1 MFNPQYAKKL
11 ANNLENS
18 IEVIGAICLAAL
30 ILLICSQIIA
40 RGFFGFSAAWVPE
53 LAQWLFVT
61 LVLVTLPITQK
72 RDSYLSF
79 SNLQDALPSVLQYL
93 ARMIVDV
100 VTLYTLGRLG
110 INGGQIIALVGGVN
124 PALGI
129 PEWVPF
135 VPVAISAA
143 CTAILY
149 IYRAATQ
156 GHYVR
161 ISLSILLVAIWLALD
176 ILGLILVPQFRPGFF
191 VLGSFAAALALGVPV
206 SIAMLFAS
214 FIAGDITALI
224 PGPAVVQN
232 VVRGL
237 DRFILLAIPLFLF
250 TGALM
255 NLGGLTTRLIDLADS
270 LVGHFR
276 GGLAQVS
283 VLSAMLYGGISGS
296 SNAEASL
303 GAKLLVPQM
312 MKRGYP
318 APFAC
323 AITSAAAILPNVI
336 PPSIAMLILAAA
348 SDISVGAL
356 FIGGIIPGIILTIFL
371 MVTVY
376 FQASRL
382 SIEEATVPR
391 PLPGR
396 ALWRALPLIGLAI
409 IIVGGIRLGWATPT
423 EAGAL
428 AVLYVFILGMMMRVY
443 SRESMLTALKETAL
457 DAGLIGLLIGVAAP
471 FSFILIADQIPQDLL
486 QILPNDNDNRWIGLL
501 MMNLLMLVAG
511 LVMDTGAAILV
522 LVPLLLPAAVQLGI
536 DPVHFGVMTVINLMI
551 GGLTPPVGILVFI
564 TATTARQ
571 PVDIIFRAVR
581 PFTLVLILALLII
594 AFVPE
599 LTLGLGH
606 LLHKGN

>member
-11 ANNLENS
+11 ANSLEKS
-18 IEVIGAICLAAL
+18 IEAIGAICLAAL
-30 ILLICSQIIA
+30 ALLICSQIIV
-40 RGFFGFSAAWVPE
+40 RGFFGFSTAWVPE

-79 SNLQDALPSVLQYL
+79 SNLQKALPSALQYL
-93 ARMIVDV
+93 ALLIVDII
-100 VTLYTLGRLG
+100 TLYTLSRLS
-110 INGGQIIALVGGVN
+110 INGGQIMALVGGIN

-129 PEWVPF
+129 PEWVLF
-135 VPVAISAA
+135 VPVTISAG
-143 CTAILY
+143 CTGILY
-149 IYRAATQ
+149 IYRAIIQ
-156 GHYVR
+156 GHHVR
-161 ISLSILLVAIWLALD
+161 IISSIFLVAMWLALD
-176 ILGLILVPQFRPGFF
+176 ILGLILLPQFRPGFF
-191 VLGSFAAALALGVPV
+191 ILGIFTVALALGAPV

-283 VLSAMLYGGISGS
+283 VFSAMLYGGISGS

-312 MKRGYP
+312 VKRGYP

-323 AITSAAAILPNVI
+323 AVTAAAAILPNVI

-356 FIGGIIPGIILTIFL
+356 FIGGIVPGIILTIFL

-376 FQASRL
+376 FQVSRL
-382 SIEEATVPR
+382 RIEETTEPR
-391 PLPGR
+391 QLPGQ

-428 AVLYVFILGMMMRVY
+428 AVIYVFIFGVLTSAY
-443 SRESMLTALKETAL
+443 SYQGIMVALKETAV
-457 DAGLIGLLIGVAAP
+457 DAGLVGLLIGVAAP
-471 FSFILIADQIPQDLL
+471 FSFVLIADQIPQSLVHLL
-486 QILPNDNDNRWIGLL
+486 SVGGENRWIGLL
-501 MMNLLMLVAG
+501 LINLLMLIAG

-522 LVPLLLPAAVQLGI
+522 LVPLLLPVAVQLGI

-606 LLHKGN
+606 LFHKGY

>member
-1 MFNPQYAKKL
+1 MVIPQYAKKL
-11 ANNLENS
+11 ASTLEKS
-18 IEVIGAICLAAL
+18 IESISAICLATL
-30 ILLICSQIIA
+30 ISLICIQIIS
-40 RGFFGFSAAWVPE
+40 RGFFGFAAVWISE

-79 SNLQDALPSVLQYL
+79 SNLQKALPSTLRSL
-93 ARMIVDV
+93 ALLVIDII
-100 VTLYTLGRLG
+100 TLYTLVRLG
-110 INGGQIIALVGGVN
+110 INGSQIISMVGGIN
-124 PALGI
+124 PALGV
-129 PEWVPF
+129 PEWVLF
-135 VPVAISAA
+135 IPVAISAV
-143 CTAILY
+143 CTGSLY
-149 IYRAATQ
+149 IYRAVAQ
-156 GHYVR
+156 GNHIR
-161 ISLSILLVAIWLALD
+161 IFISILLVAIWLMLD
-176 ILGLILVPQFRPGFF
+176 ILNLNLASQFRPGFF
-191 VLGSFAAALALGVPV
+191 ILGAFSVAVVLGAPV

-224 PGPAVVQN
+224 PGPAVVQSM
-232 VVRGL
+232 VRGL

-250 TGALM
+250 AGALM

-283 VLSAMLYGGISGS
+283 VFSAMLYGGISGS

-312 MKRGYP
+312 VKRGYP

-323 AITSAAAILPNVI
+323 AVTAAAAILPNVI

-356 FIGGIIPGIILTIFL
+356 FLGGIIPGIILTIFL
-371 MVTVY
+371 MIAVY
-376 FQASRL
+376 FQASHL
-382 SIEEATVPR
+382 KIEERTISR
-391 PLPGR
+391 PPPGR
-396 ALWRALPLIGLAI
+396 ALWRALPLLGLAI

-428 AVLYVFILGMMMRVY
+428 AVLYVFIFGVLTSAY
-443 SRESMLTALKETAL
+443 SHQGIILALKETAL
-457 DAGLIGLLIGVAAP
+457 DAGLVGLLIGVAAP
-471 FSFILIADQIPQDLL
+471 FSFVLIADQIPQSLMHLL
-486 QILPNDNDNRWIGLL
+486 SMLGDNRWMGLL
-501 MMNLLMLVAG
+501 LMNLLMLIAG

-571 PVDIIFRAVR
+571 PADVIFRAVR
-581 PFTLVLILALLII
+581 PFTFVLILALLII
-594 AFVPE
+594 AFFPG